1 MCYFLDTVDTV
12 PEGVGFPFYGTI
24 HILWL
29 VAFVVLVALNCF
41 WYAKMT
47 EPSKKNWK
55 KVVALLLVADEIFKV
70 SMLVIGG
77 NYTASYLPLHLCSIN
92 IFLIAVHA
100 WKPSETLNSFLYT
113 ICIPGALAALLF
125 PSWSKLP
132 VMNFMHIHSFT
143 VHILLALY
151 PLVLTIC
158 GEIKPRL
165 KHVAKCMLLLIAIA
179 AVIYGVNLLLDT
191 NFMFLMSAEKDNPL
205 YIFEQL
211 WGSHLLGFPVI
222 IAGILIVMYL
232 PFEIIRIIRKSKT
245 LV

>member
-1 MCYFLDTVDTV
+1 MGYFLDTVDTV
-12 PEGVGFPFYGTI
+12 PEGVGFSFYGAI

-29 VAFVVLVALNCF
+29 VVFVVVVAVSCI
-41 WYAKMT
+41 WYSRMT
-47 EPSKKNWK
+47 AESRKKWNK
-55 KVVALLLVADEIFKV
+55 GVALLLVADEVFKV
-70 SMLVIGG
+70 VMLLIGG
-77 NYTASYLPLHLCSIN
+77 NYSASYLPLHLCSIN
-92 IFLIAVHA
+92 IFLIALHA
-100 WKPSETLNSFLYT
+100 WKPNQTLNSFLYT

-165 KHVAKCMLLLIAIA
+165 KYVAKCMLLLVAMA
-179 AVIYGVNLLLDT
+179 AVIYVVNLLLDT
-191 NFMFLMSAEKDNPL
+191 NFMFLMRAEKDNPL

-222 IAGILIVMYL
+222 IAGVLLVMYL
-232 PFEIIRIIRKSKT
+232 PVELYVKFTKK
-245 LV
+245 